1 MPLFPARVRVIASG
15 YHRTRRS
22 DMLQHPAIMG
32 LLAGLVT
39 WGFTSL
45 GAAAVFSPREFSR
58 RSLDIM
64 LGFAAGVMLAASF
77 WSLLDPA
84 LELAGAGWG
93 AWRFVPVAFGF
104 LGGAVALRLLDILLP
119 HLHPLEG
126 FADGRPSRLPRS
138 ALLVLAITL
147 HNIPEG
153 LAVGVAFG
161 ASAASPEIGFAGAVT
176 LMLGIGLQN
185 LPEGMAV
192 SVPLLRE
199 GLSRRRAFFYGQ
211 LSGIV
216 EPIAAVIGAAAA
228 SVAAP
233 ILPWTLAFAAGA
245 MVFVV
250 VEEVVPEAQASGN
263 GDAATMGV
271 MLGFALMMCLDVA
284 FG

>member
-1 MPLFPARVRVIASG
+1 
-15 YHRTRRS
+15 
-22 DMLQHPAIMG
+22 MLQYPALMG

-58 RSLDIM
+58 RTLDIM
-64 LGFAAGVMLAASF
+64 LGVAAGVMLAASF

-84 LELAGAGWG
+84 LEMARPGWG
-93 AWRFVPVAFGF
+93 VWCFVPVALGF
-104 LGGAVALRLLDILLP
+104 LGGAVVLRLLDILLP

-126 FADGRPSRLPRS
+126 FEEGTPTHLSRS
-138 ALLVLAITL
+138 VLLVLAITL

-161 ASAASPEIGFAGAVT
+161 AATAAPEMGFAGAVT

-199 GLSRRRAFFYGQ
+199 GLSRRKAFFYGQ

-233 ILPWTLAFAAGA
+233 VLPWALAFAAGA

-271 MLGFALMMCLDVA
+271 MSGFVLMMCLDVA

>member
-1 MPLFPARVRVIASG
+1 
-15 YHRTRRS
+15 
-22 DMLQHPAIMG
+22 MLQHPAIMG

-126 FADGRPSRLPRS
+126 FADVDGT
-138 ALLVLAITL
+138 VLAITL
-147 HNIPEG
+147 HNIPER

-161 ASAASPEIGFAGAVT
+161 ASAASPEMGFAGAVT

>member
-1 MPLFPARVRVIASG
+1 
-15 YHRTRRS
+15 
-22 DMLQHPAIMG
+22 MLLHPAIMG

-84 LELAGAGWG
+84 LEMARPGWG
-93 AWRFVPVAFGF
+93 AWRFVPVALGF
-104 LGGAVALRLLDILLP
+104 LGGAGVLRLLDIVLP

-126 FADGRPSRLPRS
+126 FEDGRPSHLPRS
-138 ALLVLAITL
+138 LLLVLAITL

-161 ASAASPEIGFAGAVT
+161 AAGATPELGFAGAFT
-176 LMLGIGLQN
+176 LMFGIGLQN

-199 GLSRRRAFFYGQ
+199 GLSRRKAFFYGQ

-216 EPIAAVIGAAAA
+216 EPVAAVIGAAAA
-228 SVAAP
+228 AVAAP
-233 ILPWTLAFAAGA
+233 VLPWALAFAAGA
-245 MVFVV
+245 MIFVV